1 MPIKLPKSFA
11 RRKSSGNILE
21 DVETQPQSSFRVFER
36 PSAERSMS
44 DGAPLSKRL
53 SEGNVVPSAL
63 EDADNIFAGT
73 ERPLGKN
80 RGATNYE
87 SSTSTRLSSSST
99 QPSSTEIASPED
111 ASPHSRMHD
120 IPVPPPLS
128 AGGLRAAAGRTFSFG
143 ARFKPSAPAAPRLA
157 TPDQST
163 RQRAVSGTTDE
174 TATPPKLTDEDF
186 GLGGDDFGKMFDH
199 LGKRESVLMRKS
211 SSQPA
216 NQLSS
221 TPPTQALPE
230 FYNTSRAARPPPIDT
245 DRSAPVDLPPNSWNS
260 RHSEEGLLNTPREN
274 DRYSPAQSTPET
286 VTGFRRQSPAPN
298 QMLGATTSHRA
309 LDRPKRQSDTGLR
322 RSIIYYGDRDSNA
335 IDDEDAAMVKS
346 SLMWGKD
353 STSPPSQ
360 TGAMSPSGSTP
371 LLKNDFA
378 TSPAHVSPEQE
389 SMLSSPL
396 PPAPNEHMDPSTAQN
411 ARLAVQFAENLP
423 RTTSPG
429 NKVMTPSQFEH
440 YRQQQELRRSN
451 SDASDSEHDS
461 DHDDFDEQDEAE
473 KQREAERHRRKQE
486 AHLSVYRQQMM
497 KVTGQQA
504 PSPSLRPVT
513 SGGSSSTPNLHI
525 YLTSAG
531 DKSSS
536 GKSHEGD
543 DDDVPLGILAAHGFP
558 NRNRPPTRL
567 ATASSN
573 PNLRASIHPYA
584 SSSSSLAGVEQGQRG
599 SLPVFARNLPRD
611 PYFGASLVNSTNR
624 ESLAMGGGSVY
635 GSPASSPGPP
645 GGLIGVIAQEEQARA
660 MRRGSPNTQAMYDMG
675 AVPRPFSMMPPP
687 QQTMTAAEQAQA
699 QLTAQMSDMMNMQM
713 EWMQKMMVIQGINGP
728 PPPMTQGGRATPPI
742 MGGGPMLGAP
752 MGPPPMAGP
761 MMTGPMMAGPMMAGP
776 PSVSVHSNMRP
787 VFMSGLTPN
796 APNFDQRT
804 LSMIDPNIAMRR
816 SCSPMPNL
824 SGGSYQQN
832 SPGYAPSIAPSERS
846 NAGLSSRYRPVS
858 ALPGDLNHHV
868 SPLHKSWN
876 DENRPGSHLPI
887 SKSPGSIPKS
897 ASMAT
902 LTVRPGSQAIQAGPG
917 IRKVQNASDDED
929 DDEAWADMMK
939 KRDKKKSSWKLKRG
953 TSSFGDLLS
962 AVH

>member
-44 DGAPLSKRL
+44 DGAPLSKRF

-63 EDADNIFAGT
+63 EDSDNIFAGT
-73 ERPLGKN
+73 EQTLGKN

-120 IPVPPPLS
+120 IPVPPPIS

-143 ARFKPSAPAAPRLA
+143 ARFSKSSAPAPPRHA
-157 TPDQST
+157 TPEQST

-186 GLGGDDFGKMFDH
+186 SLGGDDFGKMFDNV
-199 LGKRESVLMRKS
+199 GKRESVLMRDPS
-211 SSQPA
+211 PQPA
-216 NQLSS
+216 NKLSS
-221 TPPTQALPE
+221 TPPTQALPD
-230 FYNTSRAARPPPIDT
+230 FYNTSRAARPPPIDI
-245 DRSAPVDLPPNSWNS
+245 DRSAPVEPPPHSWTS
-260 RHSEEGLLNTPREN
+260 RHSEEGLLNSPREN

-309 LDRPKRQSDTGLR
+309 LDRPKRQSDMGLR
-322 RSIIYYGDRDSNA
+322 RSIIYYGDRDSTA

-346 SLMWGKD
+346 SLMWSKE
-353 STSPPSQ
+353 SSSPP
-360 TGAMSPSGSTP
+360 THNGGISPSGSTP
-371 LLKNDFA
+371 LLKGHA
-378 TSPAHVSPEQE
+378 TSPAHVSPEPE
-389 SMLSSPL
+389 SMFSHTFSP
-396 PPAPNEHMDPSTAQN
+396 ATNEHLEN
-411 ARLAVQFAENLP
+411 ARLAVQLAENLP
-423 RTTSPG
+423 KTASPG
-429 NKVMTPSQFEH
+429 NKVMTPSQFER

-451 SDASDSEHDS
+451 SDASDSEDDS
-461 DHDDFDEQDEAE
+461 DHDEFDEQDEAE
-473 KQREAERHRRKQE
+473 KQREAALQRRKQE

-504 PSPSLRPVT
+504 PSPSLRPVM
-513 SGGSSSTPNLHI
+513 SGASSSTPNLPIH
-525 YLTSAG
+525 LTSVG
-531 DKSSS
+531 DRSSS

-543 DDDVPLGILAAHGFP
+543 DEDVPLGILAAHGFP
-558 NRNRPPTRL
+558 NRNRPPARL
-567 ATASSN
+567 ANASSN
-573 PNLRASIHPYA
+573 PNLRASINPYA
-584 SSSSSLAGVEQGQRG
+584 SSSSSLVGAEQDQRG

-687 QQTMTAAEQAQA
+687 QQAMSPAEQAQA
-699 QLTAQMSDMMNMQM
+699 QLSAQMSDMMNMQM
-713 EWMQKMMVIQGINGP
+713 EWMQKMMAMQGMHGP
-728 PPPMTQGGRATPPI
+728 PPPMMQGGMATPPM
-742 MGGGPMLGAP
+742 MGGGPMPGAP
-752 MGPPPMAGP
+752 MGPPSMAVPML
-761 MMTGPMMAGPMMAGP
+761 TGPMMAGS
-776 PSVSVHSNMRP
+776 PSISGHSNMRP
-787 VFMSGLTPN
+787 VSMPGLAPN

-816 SCSPMPNL
+816 TGSPMPNL
-824 SGGSYQQN
+824 SGGPYHQT

-858 ALPGDLNHHV
+858 ALPGDLNHHA
-868 SPLHKSWN
+868 SPLQKSWN
-876 DENRPGSHLPI
+876 DENRPNSHLPM
-887 SKSPGSIPKS
+887 SKSTGSLPKTTS
-897 ASMAT
+897 IAT
-902 LTVRPGSQAIQAGPG
+902 VTIRPDSQSSQAGPG

-939 KRDKKKSSWKLKRG
+939 KRDKKKSSWKMKRG

-962 AVH
+962 VVH

>member
-21 DVETQPQSSFRVFER
+21 DVEAQPQSSFRVFER

-44 DGAPLSKRL
+44 DGAPLSKRF

-63 EDADNIFAGT
+63 EDSDNIFAGT
-73 ERPLGKN
+73 EQPLGKI

-120 IPVPPPLS
+120 IPVPPPIA

-143 ARFKPSAPAAPRLA
+143 ARFKSSAPAPPRHA

-174 TATPPKLTDEDF
+174 TATPPKLTDEEF
-186 GLGGDDFGKMFDH
+186 SLGGDDFGKMFDH
-199 LGKRESVLMRKS
+199 LGKRESVLMRDPS
-211 SSQPA
+211 PQPA
-216 NQLSS
+216 NKLAS
-221 TPPTQALPE
+221 TPPTQALPD
-230 FYNTSRAARPPPIDT
+230 FYNTSRAARPPPIDI
-245 DRSAPVDLPPNSWNS
+245 DRSAPVEPPPHSWNS
-260 RHSEEGLLNTPREN
+260 RHSEEGLLNSPGEN
-274 DRYSPAQSTPET
+274 DIYSPAQSTPET

-309 LDRPKRQSDTGLR
+309 LDRPKRQSDMGLR
-322 RSIIYYGDRDSNA
+322 RSIMYYGDRDSTA

-346 SLMWGKD
+346 SLMWSKESG
-353 STSPPSQ
+353 SPPRQ
-360 TGAMSPSGSTP
+360 TGGISPSGSTP
-371 LLKNDFA
+371 LLKNGHA
-378 TSPAHVSPEQE
+378 GNSASNSAQVSPEPE
-389 SMLSSPL
+389 SMFSNIQSP
-396 PPAPNEHMDPSTAQN
+396 AINDHMEN
-411 ARLAVQFAENLP
+411 ARLAVQFAESLP
-423 RTTSPG
+423 KSVSPG

-451 SDASDSEHDS
+451 SDASDSEDNS

-473 KQREAERHRRKQE
+473 KQREAALQRRKQE

-504 PSPSLRPVT
+504 PSPSLRPVM
-513 SGGSSSTPNLHI
+513 SGASSSTPNLPVF
-525 YLTSAG
+525 LNSTG

-536 GKSHEGD
+536 GKSHEGGD
-543 DDDVPLGILAAHGFP
+543 DEDVPLGILAAHGFP

-567 ATASSN
+567 ANASSN
-573 PNLRASIHPYA
+573 PNLRASINPYA
-584 SSSSSLAGVEQGQRG
+584 SSSSSLVGVEQDQRG

-635 GSPASSPGPP
+635 GGPASSPGPP

-687 QQTMTAAEQAQA
+687 PPQQAMTPGEQAQA
-699 QLTAQMSDMMNMQM
+699 QLTAQMSEMMNMQM
-713 EWMQKMMVIQGINGP
+713 EWMQKMMAMQGMHGP
-728 PPPMTQGGRATPPI
+728 PPPMMQGGMATPPM
-742 MGGGPMLGAP
+742 MGGGPMPGAP
-752 MGPPPMAGP
+752 MGPPSMAGPMMVGP
-761 MMTGPMMAGPMMAGP
+761 MMTGP
-776 PSVSVHSNMRP
+776 PSISGHSNMRP
-787 VFMSGLTPN
+787 VSMPGLTPN

-816 SCSPMPNL
+816 TGSPMPNL
-824 SGGSYQQN
+824 SGGSYQQH

-858 ALPGDLNHHV
+858 ALPGDLNHHA

-876 DENRPGSHLPI
+876 DENRPNAHLPM
-887 SKSPGSIPKS
+887 SKSTGSIPKS
-897 ASMAT
+897 ISIAT
-902 LTVRPGSQAIQAGPG
+902 VTVRPESQSSQAGPG

-962 AVH
+962 VVH